1 MRPSKE
7 LEQNLRLALA
17 DRALTEEEW
26 QALVE
31 PIADATSLAASA
43 VSRKVLEV
51 WSDDRYQL
59 DPQTRAWMRAFLES
73 RGYDVPEAR
82 PAGVSTPELER
93 EIEATNVGEVDD
105 AFQEMATRAGAEDG
119 TVLVAVLDNGFDLFH
134 PELGHKGWS
143 NPREVPG
150 NGVDD
155 DGDGK
160 VDDSNG
166 WDFLDGD
173 GDLGNPT
180 GDWHGTHVAGIA
192 SRGTERI
199 RVLPCR
205 VVEANYD
212 IQKVAEAI
220 RYACGR
226 GARILNMS
234 FGVET
239 AEQVSVMRQVLAQY
253 PQTLFVVAC
262 GNDGRPLEG
271 YDPDAFL
278 AANAYPNLAVV
289 AACDATG
296 ERAGFSNYGRFATVA
311 ARGTDVLSS
320 IPQAQYGKISG
331 TSMAAPEVVNTAAK
345 CLLLDPALDPVG
357 LQKVLALTSDVR
369 ESWRGKVAAGGPLNP
384 ERAFA
389 LAALAGL
396 VRRGE
401 AVEAAARRLPLSELD
416 RVRVLKALPEL
427 LRSAAA

>member
-1 MRPSKE
+1 LRPSNE
-7 LEQNLRLALA
+7 LEQNLRRALA

-51 WSDDRYQL
+51 WSDERYQL

-93 EIEATNVGEVDD
+93 EIEATNVGEVDQ
-105 AFQEMATRAGAEDG
+105 AFEALASRAGAQDG

-134 PELGHKGWS
+134 PELGHKGWI

-150 NGVDD
+150 NGEDD

-160 VDDSNG
+160 VDDTSG

-173 GDLGNPT
+173 GDLGNPE

-192 SRGTERI
+192 TRGTERI

-212 IQKVAEAI
+212 IRKVADAI
-220 RYACGR
+220 HYACEH
-226 GARILNMS
+226 GARLFNMS

-239 AEQVSVMRQVLAQY
+239 AEQVSVMRGVLAQH

-262 GNDGRPLEG
+262 GNDGRDLETF
-271 YDPDAFL
+271 DPDAFL
-278 AANAYPNLAVV
+278 AANAFPNLAVV
-289 AACDATG
+289 AACDANG
-296 ERAGFSNYGRFATVA
+296 ERAAFSNYGLRATVA

-345 CLLLDPALDPVG
+345 CLLLDPALEPVR
-357 LQKVLALTSDVR
+357 LQRVLMLTSDAR

-384 ERAFA
+384 ERAYA
-389 LAALAGL
+389 LAALSGL

-401 AVEAAARRLPLSELD
+401 AAEVAARRLQLSEPA
-416 RVRVLKALPEL
+416 RTRALKTLPEL